1 MELLLIR
8 HALPV
13 RTESGTGVADP
24 DLAPA
29 GRDQTAE
36 LAAYLDA
43 ERIDAVYASPAA
55 RARQTATPL
64 AAPRGLDVV
73 TVADLAEWDRDA
85 TEYVPL
91 EELKAADDPRWRA
104 LVDGEWTAAET
115 VEAFRTRVRD
125 AVEGLVTAHRGDRI
139 AVVCHGGVINVYLAH
154 VLGLDRSVRAFF
166 YPNYTSISRVA
177 AAATGERS
185 IVTVNETSHLRGT
198 GLPMGVFQ
206 TS

>member
-1 MELLLIR
+1 M
-8 HALPV
+8 
-13 RTESGTGVADP
+13 
-24 DLAPA
+24 
-29 GRDQTAE
+29 
-36 LAAYLDA
+36 
-43 ERIDAVYASPAA
+43 
-55 RARQTATPL
+55 

-177 AAATGERS
+177 AASTGERS

>member
-13 RTESGTGVADP
+13 RTESLTGPADP

-29 GRDQTAE
+29 GRAQTAE
-36 LAAYLDA
+36 LATYLDA
-43 ERIDAVYASPAA
+43 ERIDAVYTSPAA
-55 RARQTATPL
+55 RARQTAAPL
-64 AAPRGLDVV
+64 AAARGLDVV
-73 TVADLAEWDRDA
+73 TVADVAEFDRDA
-85 TEYVPL
+85 AEYVPV

-104 LVDGEWTAAET
+104 LVDGQWTATET
-115 VEAFRTRVRD
+115 VEAFRARVRD
-125 AVEGLVTAHRGDRI
+125 AVEGIVAAHRGERV
-139 AVVCHGGVINVYLAH
+139 AVVCHGGVINAYLAH
-154 VLGLDRSVRAFF
+154 VLGLDGSVRAFF

-177 AAATGERS
+177 AASTGERS
-185 IVTVNETSHLRGT
+185 IVTVNETGHLRGT